1 MGVILAN
8 RLKNHIN
15 SSLQDLLFL
24 EDHPNDEAKKY
35 SRGIVAICLAG
46 LSGKDYPSIVKYVVD
61 GAKDNGI
68 DGAYYDQAKNKL
80 YIVQGKWSSKG
91 TSTID
96 TGDMH
101 KFISGVYDLLNEE
114 WDKFNDRMKDISTE
128 ISDGIRRDPEV
139 IVVATFNS
147 DNKVSDDCMG
157 IINKFLSD
165 NNSESQEVVSFRP
178 FDLNKIIRTMKSVK
192 SGSKSDVEVNLLQWG
207 EQKEPYYAIYGKIS
221 CADVAE
227 WHADHGDALFSENIR
242 STLTDSDINNQ
253 IEQALLKKPKEF
265 WYLNNGIT
273 AIAEEIKRKTIGLGE
288 QKDSSN
294 WNVSNIKI
302 VNGAQTTGSIV
313 NAYQKNKEAV
323 QNAYVQIKIISLES
337 APLDIANKITTATN
351 TQNRV
356 EAKDFLALD
365 TTQDGLAES
374 FRSLGIHYC
383 YRRGEKFTSEDSG
396 LDVQDLAMSLAISG
410 DSMANVVVAKRNAG
424 SLTDPNGH
432 YNKIFHSAIDANAA
446 WDMVRKWRTAS
457 KSVSSLAGTLSG
469 REAQL
474 AIHGNRFI
482 EHMLVRHSKATPS
495 VETAKNI
502 HGNLK
507 KIVDEEY
514 GDCYLAVLFKNA
526 KKCDRLKNILLEN
539 L

>member
-1 MGVILAN
+1 MSVILAN

-24 EDHPNDEAKKY
+24 DDHPNDEAKKY

-114 WDKFNDRMKDISTE
+114 WDKFNSRMKEISTE

-139 IVVATFNS
+139 VVVATFNS
-147 DNKVSDDCMG
+147 DNRVSDDCME

-227 WHADHGDALFSENIR
+227 WHADHGDVLFSENIR
-242 STLTDSDINNQ
+242 STLTDSDINTQ

-273 AIAEEIKRKTIGLGE
+273 AIAEEIKRKTVGLGE

-313 NAYQKNKEAV
+313 NAYQKSKEAV
-323 QNAYVQIKIISLES
+323 QNAYVQIKIISLEN

-432 YNKIFHSAIDANAA
+432 YNKIFHSSIDASTA
-446 WDMVRKWRTAS
+446 WEMVRKWRTAS

-482 EHMLVRHSKATPS
+482 EHMLVRHSKVTPS
-495 VETAKNI
+495 IETAIGI
-502 HGNLK
+502 HENLK

-526 KKCDRLKNILLEN
+526 KKCERLKNILLES